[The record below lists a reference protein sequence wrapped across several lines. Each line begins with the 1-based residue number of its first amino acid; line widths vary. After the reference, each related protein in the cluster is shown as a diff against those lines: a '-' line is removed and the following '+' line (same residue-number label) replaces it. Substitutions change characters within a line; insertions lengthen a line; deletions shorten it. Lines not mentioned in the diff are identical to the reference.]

1 MSFVSMNRIR
11 AVSALSGLALGMGIT
26 TAAQAELVFAVTQNQ
41 TLVSFSS
48 NDVTNIISGA
58 AISGLQ
64 VGEEIRGIDFR
75 PSTGELFGIG
85 SFSRLYT
92 IDAATGVATEVGTGP
107 FAPAMNGS
115 SFGWDFNP
123 VIDRIRL
130 VSDADQNLVL
140 DPNTGLATEATSVF
154 YGTGDVNEG
163 NAPNVVASAY
173 TNSSAGATTTQ
184 LYGIDTGLDILV
196 TQANS
201 AGTLATVGSLGVNL
215 TDDASFDISGAT
227 GIAYATVQNNTLG
240 ASTFYTINL
249 TTGAATQVGSIG
261 GGAFIVA
268 MTVVPA
274 PTGAAL
280 LGLGALCAARRR
292 TR

>member
-1 MSFVSMNRIR
+1 MSFVLKNRLR
-11 AVSALSGLALGMGIT
+11 AVAAFSGLAIGIGVT
-26 TAAQAELVFAVTQNQ
+26 SAAQGELVYAVTQNQ

-64 VGEEIRGIDFR
+64 IGEDIRGIDFR
-75 PSTGELFGIG
+75 PSTGELFAIG
-85 SFSRLYT
+85 SFSRVYT
-92 IDAATGVATEVGTGP
+92 IDLATGAATEVGSGP
-107 FAPAMNGS
+107 FAPALNGA

-123 VIDRIRL
+123 VIDRIRV
-130 VSDADQNLVL
+130 VSDANQNLVV

-154 YGTGDVNEG
+154 YGAGDVNEG
-163 NAPNVVASAY
+163 NDPNVVASSY
-173 TNSSAGATTTQ
+173 TNSFAGAATTQ

-201 AGTLATVGSLGVNL
+201 FGTLTTVGSLGVNL
-215 TDDASFDISGAT
+215 TDDASFDISGTT

-240 ASTFYTINL
+240 ASTFYMIDL

-274 PTGAAL
+274 PAGL
-280 LGLGALCAARRR
+280 GVLGLGALCATRRR